1 MTISSDFPVLD
12 ADRTTDTA
20 EVGRHICDVFAPLEP
35 RIPETDDWV
44 AMPLRLAYSQA
55 AGWYLEVGPY
65 DLDRADIEVLRAA
78 ITAYDAAVGRR

>member
-1 MTISSDFPVLD
+1 MHKSHLLQFLAGLGPRK
-12 ADRTTDTA
+12 AKQ
-20 EVGRHICDVFAPLEP
+20 VGRHICDVFAPLEP